1 MQPRPPPFRSTWT
14 VIRSFPF
21 TPAPYVT
28 TARSDGPDRR
38 IRAGFT
44 VICRGAPMT
53 VLEQNTDQDG
63 AERKPRGSLSIR
75 TLAMPADTNQ
85 YGDIFGGWL
94 LGQMDIAGGILAATI
109 AKGRTATIAVDGMTF
124 RKPVY
129 VGDVVAFCLHSKDVL
144 ISAGHDVD
152 RTTHQSVKRFA
163 SAFK

>member
-1 MQPRPPPFRSTWT
+1 MAEPRPID
-14 VIRSFPF
+14 VEE
-21 TPAPYVT
+21 A
-28 TARSDGPDRR
+28 ARS
-38 IRAGFT
+38 
-44 VICRGAPMT
+44 
-53 VLEQNTDQDG
+53 E
-63 AERKPRGSLSIR
+63 PRGSLSIR

-163 SAFK
+163 SAFKVGNGDIESIFLEMTATLGQSKRQIIEM

>member
-63 AERKPRGSLSIR
+63 AEREPRL
-75 TLAMPADTNQ
+75 TLYSDARYARGYQPVRGYFRWVASRADGHRRRN
-85 YGDIFGGWL
+85 FR
-94 LGQMDIAGGILAATI
+94 
-109 AKGRTATIAVDGMTF
+109 GRNCEGKNSNCCC
-124 RKPVY
+124 R
-129 VGDVVAFCLHSKDVL
+129 
-144 ISAGHDVD
+144 
-152 RTTHQSVKRFA
+152 R
-163 SAFK
+163 